1 MPPRHA
7 LIVKPGSPERAAV
20 SPRQVTG
27 GMAPGRLSAYRG
39 VRAQTGARICRT
51 AMPDPRVPRS
61 KTSRPKSSPV
71 ATEGQRLGVLLAP
84 DGSEATLTMPL
95 PDGGQL
101 NLQLPLDHLTQL
113 IHALGAARAAMMAKR
128 PVPSMDGAS
137 IEPVFVT
144 NWAVQPEALTEG
156 SVIAFQHPAYGPVG
170 FVLPPADA
178 ERIVRALGTHLGMV
192 HSRESGD
199 RPS

>member
-1 MPPRHA
+1 
-7 LIVKPGSPERAAV
+7 
-20 SPRQVTG
+20 
-27 GMAPGRLSAYRG
+27 
-39 VRAQTGARICRT
+39 
-51 AMPDPRVPRS
+51 MPDPRS
-61 KTSRPKSSPV
+61 TRPKSSDPKPLLP
-71 ATEGQRLGVLLAP
+71 AGQGRQLGVLLSP
-84 DGSEATLTMPL
+84 DGTEATLTMPL
-95 PDGGQL
+95 PDGGKL
-101 NLQLPLDHLTQL
+101 DLQLPLDHLTQL
-113 IHALGAARAAMMAKR
+113 IHALGAARAAMMAKH

-178 ERIVRALGTHLGMV
+178 ERVVRALGSHLGMV
-192 HSRESGD
+192 HSREAGD